1 MVFWKLEL
9 FRKGF
14 DDDIMSLTF
23 TLAMIMMALMM
34 TMMIGGDFDDAE
46 DIVFAEVGVHAVGL
60 DKCRRR
66 SEHGVVNHLLH
77 SSHSSKILPGS
88 TIMIMTMI
96 IMMLIIIMIIITI
109 MTLVNHLFFTSY

>member
-23 TLAMIMMALMM
+23 TLDIKMMALMM

-46 DIVFAEVGVHAVGL
+46 DDDCVCRNFQRGL
-60 DKCRRR
+60 CQEAHDHWGEFYGEQRYLRHICAKCWLQTRKKSPH
-66 SEHGVVNHLLH
+66 SEDSDTCPL
-77 SSHSSKILPGS
+77 KE
-88 TIMIMTMI
+88 
-96 IMMLIIIMIIITI
+96 
-109 MTLVNHLFFTSY
+109 

>member
-1 MVFWKLEL
+1 MFWKLEL

-23 TLAMIMMALMM
+23 TLAMIMMASMM

-60 DKCRRR
+60 DECRRR
-66 SEHGVVNHLLH
+66 SERSVVNHLLH

-88 TIMIMTMI
+88 TIMIIIVKI
-96 IMMLIIIMIIITI
+96 IMKIMIIIITI
-109 MTLVNHLFFTSY
+109 TIIILFNHLFFTS